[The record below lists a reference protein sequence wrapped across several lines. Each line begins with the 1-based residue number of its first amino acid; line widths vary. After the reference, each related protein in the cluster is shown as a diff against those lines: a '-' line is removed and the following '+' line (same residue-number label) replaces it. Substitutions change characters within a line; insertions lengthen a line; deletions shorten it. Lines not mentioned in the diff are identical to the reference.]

1 MTFVR
6 EASAATALV
15 LLTMCFQCAGMA
27 MLIRWGRDHL
37 AKCLRRP
44 GPRSFA
50 VLLVRFM
57 SQIICMHILEILLWA
72 WFYRLVCLPSWEL
85 SFYFSTT
92 SYSSVGYG
100 DVVLPGTWRAL
111 GPIESVTGVLMC
123 GLSVSL
129 LFAIVTRLVGAQAQ
143 ISSDPLEKLK

>member
-1 MTFVR
+1 MTFAR
-6 EASAATALV
+6 EASAAAAMV
-15 LLTMCFQCAGMA
+15 LLTICFQCAGMA
-27 MLIRWGRDHL
+27 MLIHWGKDDL
-37 AKCLRRP
+37 AECMRRP
-44 GPRSFA
+44 GARRSA

-57 SQIICMHILEILLWA
+57 ILIICMHMLEILLWS
-72 WFYRLVCLPSWEL
+72 WLYRLLCLPSWEL

-100 DVVLPGTWRAL
+100 DVVLPEMWRAL
-111 GPIESVTGVLMC
+111 GPVESVTGVLMC

-143 ISSDPLEKLK
+143 ISSDPLEEVK